1 MKIVSNILSK
11 LLTVGLLLAIL
22 YFVMYKLNTMPNIKY
37 LFTPKKVT
45 IDNTNLIVTNI
56 QSLQTL
62 ITQTASVDVVVTKIG
77 EQENPLIPNLINPN
91 TTKKLGLIA
100 TGTVQA
106 GVNMQLVSIK
116 NIVVNKDTVTLQLPE
131 AYIISCITNPS
142 GFDIFIETGNWTTA
156 EINLAKQEA
165 NDKIKEK
172 VLDMGIL
179 TQAKLQ
185 AEKVLTAF
193 MIGLGYKV
201 VRFGITS

>member
-22 YFVMYKLNTMPNIKY
+22 YFVMYKLNIMPNIKY

-142 GFDIFIETGNWTTA
+142 GFDIFIETGNWATA

-193 MIGLGYKV
+193 IIGLGYKV